1 MHYAAALQGTTN
13 GLNNLYT
20 ILVENGAD
28 ENVVDV
34 VMNALYLS
42 IMIQKSKYC
51 IHLLRGTQCKFFATL
66 AIIRFLSTRYPS
78 SHG

>member
-51 IHLLRGTQCKFFATL
+51 IHLLS
-66 AIIRFLSTRYPS
+66 FLLHWPL
-78 SHG
+78 

>member
-42 IMIQKSKYC
+42 IMIQQLFRLEILSLWKQEDLGFKER
-51 IHLLRGTQCKFFATL
+51 IFKIT
-66 AIIRFLSTRYPS
+66 FLEK
-78 SHG
+78 